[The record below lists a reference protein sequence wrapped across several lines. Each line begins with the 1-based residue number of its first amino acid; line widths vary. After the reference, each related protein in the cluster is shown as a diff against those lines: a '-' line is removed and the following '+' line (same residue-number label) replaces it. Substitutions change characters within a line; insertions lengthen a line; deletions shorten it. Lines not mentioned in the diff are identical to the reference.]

1 MLTLA
6 LAVGFTLLISAL
18 CSVLEAMILSTTP
31 TDIELLKQRNRR
43 RGEQLETIR
52 EDMEGTIS
60 SILTLNT
67 LANTLGAVLVG
78 GIATRLF
85 GHAALGIV
93 SGLMAFGILVFSEI
107 IPKNVGVA
115 YRRGLQPLA
124 VFPLRGIRFVLR
136 PVTFL
141 ANRMTRRLLR
151 HAPDTEGEAGD
162 EIRLLAEK
170 GVEDGD
176 LHPGEVRLIS
186 NALSLGSVQ
195 VRELMTP
202 RTVVIGAAED
212 ERLIDLLHRLRT
224 IRFGRMPVFVA
235 GGDEVAGIVRR
246 RDILH
251 SIVVGD
257 GQKQARELKSEAL
270 FFPDLATAD
279 HALETLLAGHQQMG
293 IVIDEF
299 GSFVGVITIED
310 IVEHLIGRE
319 IYEQDDVAVDMRQL
333 ARLKSKLIGR
343 KS

>member
-1 MLTLA
+1 MLTLTI
-6 LAVGFTLLISAL
+6 AVVLTLFISGL

-31 TDIELLKQRNRR
+31 TDIESLKHRHRR
-43 RGEQLETIR
+43 RGEQLEFIR
-52 EDMEGTIS
+52 EDLEGTIS

-78 GIATRLF
+78 GIATQLF

-124 VFPLRGIRFVLR
+124 IVPLRAIRWALR

-151 HAPDTEGEAGD
+151 HAPEDEGEAGD

-170 GVEDGD
+170 GAEDGD
-176 LHPGEVRLIS
+176 LDRSEVNLIA
-186 NALSLGSVQ
+186 NALSLGSVR
-195 VRELMTP
+195 VRDIMTP
-202 RTVVIGAAED
+202 RTVVIGAPED

-224 IRFGRMPVFVA
+224 IRFGRMPVYA
-235 GGDEVAGIVRR
+235 GSIDEITGIVRR

-251 SIVVGD
+251 AIVVGE
-257 GQKQARELKSEAL
+257 GQKKVGDIKRDAV

-279 HALETLLAGHQQMG
+279 HALERLLAGQQRMG
-293 IVIDEF
+293 MVVDEF
-299 GSFVGVITIED
+299 GVFVGVITLED

-343 KS
+343 RG

>member
-6 LAVGFTLLISAL
+6 IAVTLTLLISAL

-31 TDIELLKQRNRR
+31 TDVELLKQRNRS
-43 RGEQLETIR
+43 RGERLEQIR
-52 EDMEGTIS
+52 EDLEGTIS

-78 GIATRLF
+78 GIATKLF
-85 GHAALGIV
+85 GHASLGIV

-115 YRRGLQPLA
+115 YRRNLQPLA
-124 VFPLRGIRFVLR
+124 VPSLRAIRWALR

-151 HAPDTEGEAGD
+151 DAPDEDGEASD

-176 LHPGEVRLIS
+176 LDRSEVNLIA
-186 NALSLGSVQ
+186 NALSLGTVL
-195 VRELMTP
+195 VRDIMTP
-202 RTVVIGAAED
+202 RTVVIGAPED

-224 IRFGRMPVFVA
+224 IRFGRMPVFA
-235 GGDEVAGIVRR
+235 GSIDEITGIVRR

-251 SIVVGD
+251 AIVVGD
-257 GQKQARELKSEAL
+257 GQKPVKDIKLEAV

-293 IVIDEF
+293 MVVDEF
-299 GSFVGVITIED
+299 GSFVGVITLED
-310 IVEHLIGRE
+310 IIEHLIGRE

-343 KS
+343 RS

>member
-1 MLTLA
+1 MLILAIAVTLTLS
-6 LAVGFTLLISAL
+6 ISAL

-31 TDIELLKQRNRR
+31 TDIELLKQRNPQ
-43 RGEQLETIR
+43 RGELLERIR
-52 EDMEGTIS
+52 EDIEQTIS

-85 GHAALGIV
+85 GHASLGIV
-93 SGLMAFGILVFSEI
+93 SGLMAFSILIFSEI

-115 YRRGLQPLA
+115 YRRSLQPWA
-124 VFPLRGIRFVLR
+124 VFPLRAICWMLR
-136 PVTFL
+136 PITFL
-141 ANRMTRRLLR
+141 ADRMIRKLLR
-151 HAPDTEGEAGD
+151 HAPGDEGEAGH

-170 GVEDGD
+170 GAEDGD
-176 LHPGEVRLIS
+176 LDRSEVNLIA
-186 NALSLGSVQ
+186 NALSLGT
-195 VRELMTP
+195 VRVRDIMTP
-202 RTVVIGAAED
+202 RTVVIGAPEN

-224 IRFGRMPVFVA
+224 IRFGRMPVFA
-235 GGDEVAGIVRR
+235 ASIDEITGIVRR

-251 SIVVGD
+251 SIVVGE
-257 GQKQARELKSEAL
+257 GQKTIKDIKLEAV

-293 IVIDEF
+293 MVVDEF
-299 GSFVGVITIED
+299 GTFVGVITLED

-343 KS
+343 RG